1 MNIGFIGLGVMGY
14 PMAQNLQ
21 RSYQHQL
28 SVYDIDASRCESL
41 VALGALP
48 AAGVTEAVRDADVV
62 MTSLP
67 GPKQIEAVALGDDGR
82 GDDGRGDDGMLAQMQ
97 PGAVWIDLSTNNLA
111 VAGKIRAAAE
121 ARTID
126 LLDAPVSGGD
136 EGARAGNLTILV
148 GGAQA
153 VFERYLPLLEIIGER
168 VTLLGAHGAGYS
180 AKIAQ
185 VVLCYL
191 HSLALSEALML
202 GVKGGVE
209 PQQMLDIIQNSTGK
223 SYVADRYGPPI
234 LNGDYDPSFTVGLAH
249 KDMKL
254 AAEMAAGLG
263 IRLPLCELTTDT
275 YARAIETYGFEANHL
290 RAVRLLEED
299 NNTFLQA

>member
-1 MNIGFIGLGVMGY
+1 MNIGFIGLGVMGD

-21 RSYQHQL
+21 RSGQHQL
-28 SVYDIDASRCESL
+28 SVFDIDASRSARLRE
-41 VALGALP
+41 LGAR
-48 AAGVTEAVRDADVV
+48 VVDSVDTAVSNADVV

-67 GPKQIEAVALGDDGR
+67 GPKQIESVALGEGGLMTLMR
-82 GDDGRGDDGMLAQMQ
+82 
-97 PGAVWIDLSTNNLA
+97 PGAVWIDLSTNELA
-111 VAGKIRAAAE
+111 LAETLRSAAQTAG
-121 ARTID
+121 ID

-148 GGAQA
+148 GGEAA
-153 VFERYLPLLEIIGER
+153 VFERCRPILDIIGER
-168 VTLLGAHGAGYS
+168 VDLLGAHGAGYA

-202 GVKGGVE
+202 GVRGGVA
-209 PQQMLDIIQNSTGK
+209 PRQMLDIIQNSTGR

-234 LNGDYDPSFTVGLAH
+234 LDGDYDPSFTVGLAH

-254 AAEMAAGLG
+254 AADMAASLGL
-263 IRLPLCELTTDT
+263 RLPLCELTKET
-275 YARAIETYGFEANHL
+275 YARAIEAYGFEANHL
-290 RAVRLLEED
+290 KAVRLLEED
-299 NNTFLQA
+299 NETFLQA

>member
-1 MNIGFIGLGVMGY
+1 MNIGFIGLGVMGS

-21 RSYQHQL
+21 RSGQHQL
-28 SVYDIDASRCESL
+28 NVFDIDPARCEILCASGARSATD
-41 VALGALP
+41 VAD
-48 AAGVTEAVRDADVV
+48 AVRDADVV

-67 GPKQIEAVALGDDGR
+67 GPKQIEEVALGDNGFV
-82 GDDGRGDDGMLAQMQ
+82 AQMKS
-97 PGAVWIDLSTNNLA
+97 GAAWIDLSTNNLA
-111 VAGKIRAAAE
+111 VAKKIRVAAQTFA
-121 ARTID
+121 ID
-126 LLDAPVSGGD
+126 ILDAPVSGGD

-148 GGAQA
+148 GGDRA

-168 VTLLGAHGAGYS
+168 VSLLGDHGAGYS

-202 GVKGGVE
+202 GVKGGVD

-223 SYVADRYGPPI
+223 SYVADRYGPLI
-234 LNGDYDPSFTVGLAH
+234 LNGNYDPSFTVGLAH

-254 AAEMAAGLG
+254 AAEMAASLG
-263 IRLPLCELTTDT
+263 IRLPMCDLTTAT
-275 YARAIETYGFEANHL
+275 YARAMETYGFDANHL

>member
-1 MNIGFIGLGVMGY
+1 MNISFIGLGVMGG

-21 RSYQHQL
+21 RDGAHRL
-28 SVYDIDASRCESL
+28 TVFDIEPTRCDAVC
-41 VALGALP
+41 ALGARRALSID
-48 AAGVTEAVRDADVV
+48 AALEAADVV

-67 GPKQIEAVALGDDGR
+67 GPRQIEAVALGDG
-82 GDDGRGDDGMLAQMQ
+82 GMLCNMR
-97 PGAVWIDLSTNNLA
+97 PGAAWIDLSTNDLQ
-111 VAGKIRAAAE
+111 VAAGIRAAA
-121 ARTID
+121 AAAQVDI
-126 LLDAPVSGGD
+126 LDAPVSGGD

-148 GGAQA
+148 GGEQT
-153 VFERYLPLLEIIGER
+153 VFDRYLPVLQIIGER
-168 VTLLGAHGAGYS
+168 ITLLGAHGAGYS

-202 GVKGGVE
+202 GVRGGVDVR
-209 PQQMLDIIQNSTGK
+209 QMLDIIQNSTGR

-254 AAEMAAGLG
+254 ARDMAQDLG
-263 IRLPLCELTTDT
+263 IQLPMCELTTDT
-275 YARAIETYGFEANHL
+275 YARAVERYGFEANHL

>member
-1 MNIGFIGLGVMGY
+1 MNIGFIGLGVMGN

-21 RSYQHQL
+21 RSGLHQL
-28 SVYDIDASRCESL
+28 SVYDIDATRCETL
-41 VALGALP
+41 GALGARP
-48 AAGVTEAVRDADVV
+48 AADVAEAVRDADVV

-67 GPKQIEAVALGDDGR
+67 GPKQIEAVALGDDGL
-82 GDDGRGDDGMLAQMQ
+82 GDDGMIAQMQ
-97 PGAVWIDLSTNNLA
+97 PGIVWIDLSTNNLE
-111 VAGKIRAAAE
+111 VAEKIRTAAR

-126 LLDAPVSGGD
+126 ILDAPVSGGD

-209 PQQMLDIIQNSTGK
+209 PLQMLDIIQNSTGR

-254 AAEMAAGLG
+254 AAEMADNLG
-263 IRLPLCELTTDT
+263 IRLPMCELTTET
-275 YARAIETYGFEANHL
+275 YARASEAYGFEANHL

>member
-1 MNIGFIGLGVMGY
+1 MNIGFIGLGVMGN
-14 PMAQNLQ
+14 PIALNLQ
-21 RSYQHQL
+21 RSGLHQL
-28 SVYDIDASRCESL
+28 SVYDIDAARCETL
-41 VALGALP
+41 GALGARP
-48 AAGVTEAVRDADVV
+48 AADVSEAVRDADVV

-67 GPKQIEAVALGDDGR
+67 GPKQIEAVALGVDG
-82 GDDGRGDDGMLAQMQ
+82 LIAHMQ
-97 PGAVWIDLSTNNLA
+97 PAAVWIDLSTNNLA
-111 VAGKIRAAAE
+111 VAEKIRTAAKAC
-121 ARTID
+121 AID

-148 GGAQA
+148 GGTQA
-153 VFERYLPLLEIIGER
+153 VFERYLSLLEIIGER

-254 AAEMAAGLG
+254 AAEMAASLG
-263 IRLPLCELTTDT
+263 IRLPMCELTTDT
-275 YARAIETYGFEANHL
+275 YARAIKTYGFEANHL

>member
-1 MNIGFIGLGVMGY
+1 MKIGFIGLGVMGY

-48 AAGVTEAVRDADVV
+48 AASVTEAVRDADVV

-82 GDDGRGDDGMLAQMQ
+82 GDDGMLAQMQ
-97 PGAVWIDLSTNNLA
+97 PGAVWIDLSTNNLE

-121 ARTID
+121 ARTINI
-126 LLDAPVSGGD
+126 LDAPVSGGD

>member
-1 MNIGFIGLGVMGY
+1 MKIGFIGLGVMGN

-21 RSYQHQL
+21 RSGQHQL
-28 SVYDIDASRCESL
+28 TVFDIDAARYASL
-41 VALGALP
+41 VALGARP
-48 AAGVTEAVRDADVV
+48 AADVAAAVRDADVV

-67 GPKQIEAVALGDDGR
+67 GPQQIETVALGDAG
-82 GDDGRGDDGMLAQMQ
+82 LVAQMP

-111 VAGKIRAAAE
+111 VAEKIRAAAD
-121 ARTID
+121 ARAID
-126 LLDAPVSGGD
+126 ILDAPVSGGD

-148 GGAQA
+148 GGAPA
-153 VFERYLPLLEIIGER
+153 VFERYLALFEIIGAR

-202 GVKGGVE
+202 GVKGGVG
-209 PQQMLDIIQNSTGK
+209 PQQMLDIIQNSTGN
-223 SYVADRYGPPI
+223 SYVANRYGPPI
-234 LNGDYDPSFTVGLAH
+234 LNGDYDPSFTLGLAH

-254 AAEMAAGLG
+254 AVEMAASLG

-275 YARAIETYGFEANHL
+275 YARALDTYGFEANHL

>member
-1 MNIGFIGLGVMGY
+1 MNIGFIGLGVMGN

-21 RSYQHQL
+21 RSGLHQL
-28 SVYDIDASRCESL
+28 SVYDIDATRCETL
-41 VALGALP
+41 GALGARP
-48 AAGVTEAVRDADVV
+48 AADVAEAVRDADVV

-67 GPKQIEAVALGDDGR
+67 GPKQIEAVALGDDGL
-82 GDDGRGDDGMLAQMQ
+82 GDDGMIAQMQ
-97 PGAVWIDLSTNNLA
+97 PGIVWIDLSTNNLE
-111 VAGKIRAAAE
+111 VAEKIRTAAR

-126 LLDAPVSGGD
+126 ILDAPVSGGD

-209 PQQMLDIIQNSTGK
+209 PLQMLDIIQNSTGR

-254 AAEMAAGLG
+254 AAEMADSLG
-263 IRLPLCELTTDT
+263 IRLPMCELTTET
-275 YARAIETYGFEANHL
+275 YARASEAYGFEANHL

>member
-1 MNIGFIGLGVMGY
+1 MNIGFIGLGVMGN

-21 RSYQHQL
+21 RSGVHQL
-28 SVYDIDASRCESL
+28 SVYDIDATRCETL
-41 VALGALP
+41 GALGARP
-48 AAGVTEAVRDADVV
+48 AADVSEAVRDADVV

-67 GPKQIEAVALGDDGR
+67 GPKQIEAVALGDDGL
-82 GDDGRGDDGMLAQMQ
+82 GDDGMIAQMQ
-97 PGAVWIDLSTNNLA
+97 PGTVWIDLSTNNLE
-111 VAGKIRAAAE
+111 VAEKIRTAAR

-202 GVKGGVE
+202 GVRGGVE
-209 PQQMLDIIQNSTGK
+209 PQQMLDIIQNSTGR

-234 LNGDYDPSFTVGLAH
+234 LNGNYDPSFTVGLAH

-254 AAEMAAGLG
+254 AAEMAVSLG
-263 IRLPLCELTTDT
+263 IRLPMCELTTET
-275 YARAIETYGFEANHL
+275 YARASEAYGFEANHL
-290 RAVRLLEED
+290 RVVRLLEED